1 MRVPCLTGGRG
12 HVICTETIEE
22 RVRHRTLDE
31 DLAHVAHV
39 KQSHGAAD
47 REMFVD
53 NAGVLEGHLPSAELD
68 EPRPDGAVPFE
79 ERSPQRHGARNVR
92 VDESLRSGQSLSGP
106 ASWSAGP

>member
-1 MRVPCLTGGRG
+1 MRVTCLAGGRG
-12 HVICTETIEE
+12 HVICNETIEE

-53 NAGVLEGHLPSAELD
+53 NAGVLEEHLPSAELD
-68 EPRPDGAVPFE
+68 EPRPDSEVPFE
-79 ERSPQRHGARNVR
+79 ERSPQLNGDRNVR
-92 VDESLRSGQSLSGP
+92 VDASLPCRQTL
-106 ASWSAGP
+106 